1 MHGLGVAMKGSTPV
15 VTEIADEITDTNNE
29 EGVAK
34 ILKKYCLQIR
44 KVHWLQYITNILQTH
59 EVLMTHMDFY

>member
-1 MHGLGVAMKGSTPV
+1 MKGSTPV

-34 ILKKYCLQIR
+34 ILKKYCL
-44 KVHWLQYITNILQTH
+44 
-59 EVLMTHMDFY
+59 